1 MEIEI
6 YKMTFKIQKEMKIL
20 RILGEDFQENNRN
33 KGKLV
38 INNKKYTLQ
47 NVIPINNSTPKT
59 LKLVLSKDIYNK
71 SSMFKNCE
79 SLSKLLL
86 DNDKEKFQ
94 NNDIINEDEYYL
106 ANFENSKKENSS
118 YNIDNTEDE
127 FFNYYTKNESKL
139 SKI

>member
-47 NVIPINNSTPKT
+47 NVIPYPGQG
-59 LKLVLSKDIYNK
+59 
-71 SSMFKNCE
+71 
-79 SLSKLLL
+79 
-86 DNDKEKFQ
+86 KERFV
-94 NNDIINEDEYYL
+94 YVYPL
-106 ANFENSKKENSS
+106 
-118 YNIDNTEDE
+118 
-127 FFNYYTKNESKL
+127 FFMEEGS
-139 SKI
+139 